1 MLRIILLSIGGVI
14 GLVIAIAWIHSRVHA
29 REREVAE
36 TADAGDLHGLASVV
50 LPKGYRARGLVGA
63 DRTLSAEEQLARHD
77 EQRPLVFRFEKDARN
92 DWGGN
97 ARDPELLNIVLLP
110 PADRADVEGALQR
123 FSIER
128 YYSPMGDTIPLDSS
142 RWQSG
147 EDARYRWRVLAMNDH
162 FGTDHQ
168 PRWAI
173 AMLDPSR
180 GVRIDF
186 FVWQK
191 RFKQDKAL
199 AHVRSVLNS
208 LQVKPA
214 LDAHFAQTGGV
225 EERMTRLREAN
236 LSAMFEALAPYGV
249 QPPVPG
255 ETTFGPAVAVWL
267 DDDRK
272 ATRVLRL
279 LAAVPLPHGAAK
291 AKRDSRGRPLL
302 PLVLQSD
309 QYPGPTRGGVPSIDL
324 QMLYWNPAL
333 ERWQRSF
340 VQYATRQEQ
349 YPLLPFEETVVAR
362 LEQLPSARDTV
373 FIVLGAHWFHPPALD
388 DTRRVKPLMEEC
400 DMWQRELL
408 AGRIVGGEVR
418 EVDVD
423 LVSAS
428 GAEVE
433 QKNGRDEQD

>member
-1 MLRIILLSIGGVI
+1 MLRIVLLSICGVM
-14 GLVIAIAWIHSRVHA
+14 GVVIAIAWINSRVHA

-36 TADAGDLHGLASVV
+36 SADAGDLHGLASVV

-63 DRTLSAEEQLARHD
+63 DRTLSAEEQLLRHD

-110 PADRADVEGALQR
+110 PTDRADVEGALQR

-128 YYSPMGDTIPLDSS
+128 YYSPMGDTIPLDSP
-142 RWQSG
+142 RWRSG

-173 AMLDPSR
+173 AMLDPNR

-199 AHVRSVLNS
+199 AHVRGMLDS
-208 LQVKPA
+208 LQVTPA

-225 EERMTRLREAN
+225 EERLTRLRDSN
-236 LSAMFEALAPYGV
+236 LSAMFDALAPSGV
-249 QPPVPG
+249 QPPAPG
-255 ETTFGPAVAVWL
+255 ETAFGRAVAVWL

-272 ATRVLRL
+272 AVRVLRL
-279 LAAVPLPHGAAK
+279 LAAVPLPHGAVK
-291 AKRDSRGRPLL
+291 AKRDGRGRPLL
-302 PLVLQSD
+302 PLVLQPN
-309 QYPGPTRGGVPSIDL
+309 QYPGPTLNGVPSIPL

-340 VQYATRQEQ
+340 VQRATAQEEH
-349 YPLLPFEETVVAR
+349 PLQPFEEAVVAH
-362 LEQLPSARDTV
+362 LEQQPGARDTV
-373 FIVLGAHWFHPPALD
+373 YVTLGAHWFHPPALD
-388 DTRRVKPLMEEC
+388 DTREIKRLLDESER
-400 DMWQRELL
+400 WQMELL
-408 AGRIVGGEVR
+408 AGRIVAGEVG
-418 EVDVD
+418 EVD
-423 LVSAS
+423 LGPFSAS
-428 GAEVE
+428 GSEAKEE
-433 QKNGRDEQD
+433 